1 MHIRFDSND
10 DLVIDD
16 IPDDIMTR
24 LEEMALA
31 RGRTTEDEMRD
42 LLEILV
48 ANWKGSDDQPR

>member
-24 LEEMALA
+24 LEETALA

>member
-42 LLEILV
+42 LIEILV
-48 ANWKGSDDQPR
+48 ANWKGSDDQPH

>member
-16 IPDDIMTR
+16 IPDDIVTR

-31 RGRTTEDEMRD
+31 RGRTAEDEMRD